1 MAHKKS
7 LPVLVFIILC
17 LIWGSTWVFIKV
29 GLQDAPPFLSAGF
42 RFLIAAILLYPF
54 MRAKGLRIPTNWKI
68 LSLMV
73 YTGIFA
79 VSISYGLVYWS
90 EQYISA
96 GLTAILFSTFPFFV
110 LFLTHFMIAD
120 DKLSLVK
127 VLGSVV
133 GFSGVVIIFI
143 GNLTIANSMAVF
155 GTAGIIISA
164 IFAAISSVVIKKN
177 SELLNPIVLT
187 VVHMICGAITL
198 LIVGFIF
205 ENLSDFKI
213 TFRSIGTLLY
223 LAILGSCVAFICYYW
238 LISKIKLSKAALIV
252 FIIPIIALLLEW
264 LWLGQALNWQV
275 FLGSGLVLSGVGI
288 TNR

>member
-1 MAHKKS
+1 M
-7 LPVLVFIILC
+7 I
-17 LIWGSTWVFIKV
+17 
-29 GLQDAPPFLSAGF
+29 
-42 RFLIAAILLYPF
+42 
-54 MRAKGLRIPTNWKI
+54 
-68 LSLMV
+68 
-73 YTGIFA
+73 
-79 VSISYGLVYWS
+79 
-90 EQYISA
+90 
-96 GLTAILFSTFPFFV
+96 
-110 LFLTHFMIAD
+110 IAD

-238 LISKIKLSKAALIV
+238 LISKLKLLRAALFV
-252 FIIPIIALLLEW
+252 FVIPIIPLLLEW
-264 LWLGQALNWQV
+264 LLLVKALNEQC
-275 FLGSGLVLSGVGI
+275 FRGRELVLGCLELI
-288 TNR
+288 TG